1 MVDSQVTEEIEVEKN
16 DTPSSH
22 IPSMNNENNNSRGT
36 MDSPN
41 DYLLEGAEVV
51 IPYENYLRM
60 GEGSPYDSEDELEE
74 IEDDEDNTQYTPLSM
89 DHREESKYSHRS
101 VEVRRAAILC
111 FKRGM
116 KRKDIAKQFKVC
128 ERTVWR
134 WKKEWKIEKKIRPT
148 KPPGRP
154 RILWD
159 EPVKWMLDAL
169 KKNSSASNEMLA
181 GVVHNMINP
190 QSVSNYLKRCNYTE
204 KRITDGGAQKM
215 DDRIIQETR
224 EFYLKVKDIPWNK
237 RVYMDESFVYNNEAP
252 AYGRSAAGEP
262 INRVRDKRGKRLT
275 LYLAIRVDGLVH
287 MPILKPENA
296 DDVEFMKYVEQTLV
310 PHLRFGEVVIWD
322 RLGRSGRC
330 KNPCKQHYNPLARQM
345 IEDKLCQLL
354 ILPPKGKY
362 FDPIELVFSLLKHD
376 VRKTYA
382 ESMAAA
388 EQRPRTEVEI
398 RDAVRSAA
406 LNITPSHLHGFYK
419 ERANGRSFRKVYP
432 ELVDKVFN

>member
-1 MVDSQVTEEIEVEKN
+1 MTEEIEVEQHSA
-16 DTPSSH
+16 PSSQ
-22 IPSMNNENNNSRGT
+22 IPSMNNEKNNSSGGT

-41 DYLLEGAEVV
+41 DLLLEGAEVV
-51 IPYENYLRM
+51 IPDESGLRM
-60 GEGSPYDSEDELEE
+60 GEDSECELEHME
-74 IEDDEDNTQYTPLSM
+74 EDEDNTQYTPLNV
-89 DHREESKYSHRS
+89 DHENENKHAYRS
-101 VEVRRAAILC
+101 VATRRAAILC

-116 KRKDIAKQFKVC
+116 KRKDIAAQFKVSG
-128 ERTVWR
+128 ETIRR
-134 WKKEWKIEKKIRPT
+134 WKKEWKVKKKIAPG
-148 KPPGRP
+148 KSSGRP
-154 RILWD
+154 RTLWSQ
-159 EPVKWMLDAL
+159 PVKWMLEAL
-169 KKNSSASNEMLA
+169 AKNKSASNEMLA

-190 QSVSNYLKRCNYTE
+190 QSVSNYLKRENITV

-224 EFYLKVKDIPWNK
+224 DFYLKVKDIPWNK

-252 AYGRSAAGEP
+252 AYGRSLAGEP
-262 INRVRDKRGKRLT
+262 INRIRDKRGKRLT

-310 PHLRFGEVVIWD
+310 PHLRSGEVVIWD
-322 RLGRSGRC
+322 RLGRSGRA
-330 KNPCKQHYNPLARQM
+330 KNPCKQHYNPRARQM

-362 FDPIELVFSLLKHD
+362 FDPIELVFSLLKHE

-382 ESMAAA
+382 ESLAAL

-406 LNITPSHLHGFYK
+406 LKITPLHLHGFFK
-419 ERANGRSFRKVYP
+419 ERANGRSFPKVYP
-432 ELVDKVFN
+432 EFIEKIFS

>member
-1 MVDSQVTEEIEVEKN
+1 MVDSQVMEEIEVEKN
-16 DTPSSH
+16 ATPLSH
-22 IPSMNNENNNSRGT
+22 IPSMNNESDRGI
-36 MDSPN
+36 MDSFN
-41 DYLLEGAEVV
+41 EQLLVGAEVV
-51 IPYENYLRM
+51 LPYETYLRM
-60 GEGSPYDSEDELEE
+60 GERVAWDSEDELEE
-74 IEDDEDNTQYTPLSM
+74 MVDDEDNTQYTPLNVG
-89 DHREESKYSHRS
+89 HREENRRAHRTS
-101 VEVRRAAILC
+101 DIRRAAILC

-116 KRKDIAKQFKVC
+116 KRKDIAAQFKMN
-128 ERTVWR
+128 EKTLWR
-134 WKKEWKIEKKIRPT
+134 WKRDWKIGKKIRPGVT
-148 KPPGRP
+148 TGRP
-154 RILWD
+154 RTLWE
-159 EPVKWMLDAL
+159 EPVRWMLEAL
-169 KKNSSASNEMLA
+169 EKNKSASNEMLA

-190 QSVSNYLKRCNYTE
+190 QSVSNYLKRANITV

-215 DDRIIQETR
+215 DDRIISETR
-224 EFYLKVKDIPWNK
+224 DFYLKVKDIPWNK

-252 AYGRSAAGEP
+252 AYGISVAGEP

-310 PHLRFGEVVIWD
+310 PYLRFGEVVIWD
-322 RLGRSGRC
+322 RLGRSGRA

-382 ESMAAA
+382 ESIAAA

-406 LNITPSHLHGFYK
+406 LKITPANLHGFYK

-432 ELVDKVFN
+432 ELVEKVFS

>member
-1 MVDSQVTEEIEVEKN
+1 MRKQIEMLPTTLMEKEYVLAVQSLLKKRKEGKYDKRKKN
-16 DTPSSH
+16 FAEQLKKQKTK
-22 IPSMNNENNNSRGT
+22 IETCIYNEFTLSDKRSTKTLGLT
-36 MDSPN
+36 RD
-41 DYLLEGAEVV
+41 EVV
-51 IPYENYLRM
+51 EHFFKKLR
-60 GEGSPYDSEDELEE
+60 
-74 IEDDEDNTQYTPLSM
+74 
-89 DHREESKYSHRS
+89 R
-101 VEVRRAAILC
+101 
-111 FKRGM
+111 KR
-116 KRKDIAKQFKVC
+116 
-128 ERTVWR
+128 
-134 WKKEWKIEKKIRPT
+134 RPT

-154 RILWD
+154 RILWE
-159 EPVKWMLDAL
+159 EPVKWMLEAL

-181 GVVHNMINP
+181 GVVHNMIKP
-190 QSVSNYLKRCNYTE
+190 QSVSNYLKRNNVTE

-215 DDRIIQETR
+215 DDRIIGETR
-224 EFYLKVKDIPWNK
+224 DFYLKVKDIPWNK

-252 AYGRSAAGEP
+252 TYGRSVAGEP

-322 RLGRSGRC
+322 RLGRSGRA

-382 ESMAAA
+382 ESSAAV

-406 LNITPSHLHGFYK
+406 LKITSTHLHGFFK

-432 ELVDKVFN
+432 ELVNKIFI

>member
-1 MVDSQVTEEIEVEKN
+1 M
-16 DTPSSH
+16 
-22 IPSMNNENNNSRGT
+22 
-36 MDSPN
+36 
-41 DYLLEGAEVV
+41 V

-60 GEGSPYDSEDELEE
+60 GHGSPYDSEDELEE
-74 IEDDEDNTQYTPLSM
+74 MVDD
-89 DHREESKYSHRS
+89 
-101 VEVRRAAILC
+101 AILC

-116 KRKDIAKQFKVC
+116 KRKDIATQFKVSG
-128 ERTVWR
+128 ETVRR
-134 WKKEWKIEKKIRPT
+134 WKKEWKVQKKIAPGKST
-148 KPPGRP
+148 GRP

-169 KKNSSASNEMLA
+169 ERNRSASNEMLA
-181 GVVHNMINP
+181 ALADNMVCP
-190 QSVSNYLKRCNYTE
+190 QSISNYLKRENITV
-204 KRITDGGAQKM
+204 KRITDGGAQKL
-215 DDRIIQETR
+215 DDRIIGETR
-224 EFYLKVKDIPWNK
+224 EYYQKVKDIPWNK

-252 AYGRSAAGEP
+252 ASERSIAGEP

-345 IEDKLCQLL
+345 IGDKLCHLL

-362 FDPIELVFSLLKHD
+362 FDPIELVFSLLKHE

-382 ESMAAA
+382 ESLAAM

-398 RDAVRSAA
+398 RDAVRNAA
-406 LNITPSHLHGFYK
+406 LKITASHLHGFYK

-432 ELVDKVFN
+432 ELIDKVFN